1 MVLRKLRLLSKQVL
15 VIIIFL
21 QLSPCRSQQLVS
33 IDTIKFN
40 LFTNKLQ
47 AINFSEIEFKDSP
60 IIVITLMN
68 CSGCVN
74 YFISHKKSF
83 SFIFEIQ
90 NKSILEIN
98 RIIAL
103 YNLKDSDKILFLVS
117 NKSAKNLL
125 IKEPSPQI
133 IFRKE
138 EKNYHLNYSEVV
150 ALTNDFTLKPKKI
163 KPIIKRITANPITIS
178 DN

>member
-1 MVLRKLRLLSKQVL
+1 
-15 VIIIFL
+15 
-21 QLSPCRSQQLVS
+21 
-33 IDTIKFN
+33 
-40 LFTNKLQ
+40 
-47 AINFSEIEFKDSP
+47 
-60 IIVITLMN
+60 MN

-74 YFISHKKSF
+74 YFISHKKFF

-103 YNLKDSDKILFLVS
+103 YNLKNSDKILFLVS